1 MNKTHCDF
9 SSQDKC
15 AVKGG
20 ETQSPP
26 KAALLKPISV
36 HAEASVHFKDRCTTL

>member
-1 MNKTHCDF
+1 MNTTHCDF
-9 SSQDKC
+9 SSQDTW

-20 ETQSPP
+20 EMQSPP

-36 HAEASVHFKDRCTTL
+36 HAGASVHFKDQCITL